1 MRSELNS
8 LARRRPPQSLLRSSK
23 GVVSFEFVLTF
34 MAFFTIFAAL
44 CDAALFYVTVVSV
57 RTLVSEL
64 TRQTMMYCA
73 TQPKTATCNLP
84 AHVGAGVPYSAD
96 TAKASVIVGNL
107 NSASAFQT
115 YDSST
120 GIMTVTAAATYNFKF
135 MGIWP
140 KTLKEMSSVSQQSS
154 LSY

>member
-57 RTLVSEL
+57 RTLVSPSDHDVLRHSTENCDV
-64 TRQTMMYCA
+64 QFA
-73 TQPKTATCNLP
+73 
-84 AHVGAGVPYSAD
+84 GACRSRC
-96 TAKASVIVGNL
+96 
-107 NSASAFQT
+107 
-115 YDSST
+115 
-120 GIMTVTAAATYNFKF
+120 
-135 MGIWP
+135 
-140 KTLKEMSSVSQQSS
+140 S
-154 LSY
+154 LQRGYR